1 MSGHVSVLYEQVLAA
16 LPLAEGKWFVD
27 GTLAEA
33 ATLKGF

>member
-27 GTLAEA
+27 GTL
-33 ATLKGF
+33 G